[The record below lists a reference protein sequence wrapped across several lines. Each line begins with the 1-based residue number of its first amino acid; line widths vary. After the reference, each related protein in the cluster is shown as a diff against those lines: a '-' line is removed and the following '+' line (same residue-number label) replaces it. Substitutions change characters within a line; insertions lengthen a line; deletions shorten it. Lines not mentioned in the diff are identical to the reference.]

1 MSNQIKSRQNHHQDL
16 LAWILRKENAG
27 PRLRPRQAQVSL
39 RITLNNNGMVRK
51 QSLNETADFQLGV
64 EKDTSCTQ
72 LDYIQS
78 QPRTTSQSTTYKM
91 NQQPTSMCTE
101 CKFDLK
107 NPSDLAIHLT
117 EQHQQQERIYQ
128 CLRCSYKTKAI
139 KNLREHE
146 GGQHSKYEENI
157 DFVKER
163 GTENPFKCMKCD
175 HRTNVKAHITRHL
188 FKKHSSAIITEGRRQ
203 CQTNM
208 QRELDQK

>member
-1 MSNQIKSRQNHHQDL
+1 
-16 LAWILRKENAG
+16 
-27 PRLRPRQAQVSL
+27 
-39 RITLNNNGMVRK
+39 MVRK

-91 NQQPTSMCTE
+91 NQEPKSMCTE

-117 EQHQQQERIYQ
+117 ERHQQQKHLYQ
-128 CLRCSYKTKAI
+128 CLTCSYKTKAI

-146 GGQHSKYEENI
+146 GGQHNKYEENI
-157 DFVKER
+157 NFVKET

-175 HRTNVKAHITRHL
+175 HRTYAKAYITRHL
-188 FKKHSSAIITEGRRQ
+188 FTKTRASFYLRLPAGHDKSEGFLAQISCVVAIHFIPNLACVIFT
-203 CQTNM
+203 
-208 QRELDQK
+208 